1 MASTNFVDY
10 VKIFCRSGAGGPGSM
25 HLHRDKRSAK
35 GGPDGGNG
43 PGTRRTRDIKGKPE
57 LLDLDSLEIPAPRVC
72 RRRGEREWEFMHG
85 S

>member
-43 PGTRRTRDIKGKPE
+43 G
-57 LLDLDSLEIPAPRVC
+57 
-72 RRRGEREWEFMHG
+72 RGGHVILKVNRN
-85 S
+85 